1 MNLKCAIVD
10 DEPLALNLMESY
22 VKKTPF
28 LELCGNYNSAITA
41 LNDIRNKEIDL
52 LFLDIQM
59 PDLNGLEFAK
69 MLPKNIRVIFTTA
82 FNQYAIEG
90 FKANAIDY
98 LLKPVSYNEFLAAAN
113 KAVEWFNMA
122 RQNTNIETPESDFI
136 YVKSDYKLRQI
147 RLDDIIY
154 IEGLKDYLKIYI
166 ESDSK
171 PILSLIS
178 MKSME
183 ERLPSPRFMR
193 VHRSFIVQVNKV
205 QVIDKGQI
213 IFGKNRIPISDSY
226 KNFIKEPKK
235 NKYSSNT

>member
-147 RLDDIIY
+147 RLYDIIY

-226 KNFIKEPKK
+226 KNDFYEYL
-235 NKYSSNT
+235 NKYIL